1 MQHPTGNQT
10 SDGESTSTHGHGPVR
25 TARALALVGLVALS
39 VVGLQVAPVL
49 LVDSGGVASA
59 APGDKEWSYS
69 TGANVD
75 NAPTVVDGTVYVGS
89 DDGNVYALDASSGT
103 EEWSFTTGGQVASAP
118 TVVDGTVYVGSTD
131 NNVYALDAATGNEEW
146 SYSTG
151 NDVKESSPTVAD
163 GTVYIGSTDNNVY
176 ALDSADGSKQWSY
189 STGGSLYS
197 SPTVADG
204 TVYIGSYD
212 NNKVHALDADDGSKQ
227 WSYSTGANVDNA
239 PTVADGTVYIGSRD
253 NNLYALDASTGNEEW
268 SFTAG
273 SSVGSPP
280 TVVDGTVYIGS
291 DDNNVYA
298 LEASDAGADS
308 EGTRNLHGTLGHND
322 LFSADGLIGEPL
334 SGTVTDADGN
344 AVENATLEAINTSTS
359 STEATTQINASG
371 GYEVGVDSGEYDVT
385 VTADNYSNTT
395 KTVDVPASGTTLD
408 FCLGDCSSSS
418 SGYTQIFELDDQ
430 AGKFADPT
438 LTVEEGDAGSLKEG
452 GRDPSSSS
460 QWQMVEE
467 TSFNHNDRAYVD
479 LKNDTYYLL
488 SLQDGG
494 AIYQQAGFK
503 GNYTNDVYVIQP
515 GQNESVN
522 GTNVT
527 ATATPFN
534 TSRDNVSVTPYDGGI
549 RLTYDGEEPLD
560 DFDYSLEG
568 PDDKTY
574 NVSRNFD
581 EPTNYFQSDLEDP
594 LIGNASEDSEEYEV
608 DWNGSTTDGE
618 ELGGEIDVGEN
629 QGYEFGS
636 SGSDSGGGGGGGLV
650 PADSGGGSPI
660 WVTAVPALAA
670 IGYAV
675 YRSRSSGV

>member
-1 MQHPTGNQT
+1 
-10 SDGESTSTHGHGPVR
+10 
-25 TARALALVGLVALS
+25 
-39 VVGLQVAPVL
+39 
-49 LVDSGGVASA
+49 
-59 APGDKEWSYS
+59 
-69 TGANVD
+69 
-75 NAPTVVDGTVYVGS
+75 
-89 DDGNVYALDASSGT
+89 
-103 EEWSFTTGGQVASAP
+103 
-118 TVVDGTVYVGSTD
+118 
-131 NNVYALDAATGNEEW
+131 
-146 SYSTG
+146 
-151 NDVKESSPTVAD
+151 
-163 GTVYIGSTDNNVY
+163 
-176 ALDSADGSKQWSY
+176 
-189 STGGSLYS
+189 
-197 SPTVADG
+197 
-204 TVYIGSYD
+204 
-212 NNKVHALDADDGSKQ
+212 
-227 WSYSTGANVDNA
+227 
-239 PTVADGTVYIGSRD
+239 
-253 NNLYALDASTGNEEW
+253 
-268 SFTAG
+268 
-273 SSVGSPP
+273 
-280 TVVDGTVYIGS
+280 
-291 DDNNVYA
+291 
-298 LEASDAGADS
+298 
-308 EGTRNLHGTLGHND
+308 
-322 LFSADGLIGEPL
+322 
-334 SGTVTDADGN
+334 
-344 AVENATLEAINTSTS
+344 
-359 STEATTQINASG
+359 
-371 GYEVGVDSGEYDVT
+371 

-418 SGYTQIFELDDQ
+418 SGYTQTFELDDQ

-467 TSFNHNDRAYVD
+467 TSFNHNNRAYVD

-494 AIYQQAGFK
+494 AVYQQAGFK

-522 GTNVT
+522 ETNAT

-574 NVSRNFD
+574 NVSRDFE

-594 LIGNASEDSEEYEV
+594 LIGNASENSEEYEV
-608 DWNGSTTDGE
+608 DWNGSTTDGQ

-629 QGYEFGS
+629 QGYKFGS
-636 SGSDSGGGGGGGLV
+636 GGSDSGGGGGGGIV

-660 WVTAVPALAA
+660 WVTALPALAA